1 MLNRRGV
8 LAGGMALPFTK
19 SLKVSAEPGIL
30 TPPAKMPLAVMV
42 ESDIVTLL
50 PAPARPSQILALTP
64 SSGGES
70 LRLRVGEETE
80 LSVTN
85 RFNEPF
91 SLYIRGYRGQIDGK
105 PHMGGTILLPVA
117 GETRLRLKP
126 DFPATL
132 LLQPDLTAPGLNDIS
147 LGTVMIIE
155 EAQRSAFDRDTHV
168 VFKDLRLESNGQ
180 IAPTNRARLGNALA
194 LNGRLEPVDILL
206 SRHERLRLRLAN
218 ASSARILAIEVHDF
232 SPTIIALD
240 GEACEPMPP
249 LNGQIILAPG
259 SRVDLL
265 VEFSAPPTDVARL
278 TTRFGPL
285 QLELVRLFV
294 RSEPPLRQ
302 LPLPDFNGVTRG
314 ESVVKL
320 DLAKALRV
328 KLLPGQAGWRK
339 EHNPPSNE
347 PPLFQAQ
354 IGKTIVIEI
363 ENRRDVPFVF
373 HLEGH
378 HVRPLDSLD
387 DGVKPWVLDTVLFE
401 PGERLHLAFTATR
414 RGIFAL
420 HTRFLGHP
428 FDGYLGAYRIG

>member
-1 MLNRRGV
+1 
-8 LAGGMALPFTK
+8 
-19 SLKVSAEPGIL
+19 
-30 TPPAKMPLAVMV
+30 
-42 ESDIVTLL
+42 
-50 PAPARPSQILALTP
+50 
-64 SSGGES
+64 
-70 LRLRVGEETE
+70 
-80 LSVTN
+80 
-85 RFNEPF
+85 
-91 SLYIRGYRGQIDGK
+91 
-105 PHMGGTILLPVA
+105 
-117 GETRLRLKP
+117 
-126 DFPATL
+126 
-132 LLQPDLTAPGLNDIS
+132 
-147 LGTVMIIE
+147 
-155 EAQRSAFDRDTHV
+155 
-168 VFKDLRLESNGQ
+168 
-180 IAPTNRARLGNALA
+180 
-194 LNGRLEPVDILL
+194 
-206 SRHERLRLRLAN
+206 
-218 ASSARILAIEVHDF
+218 
-232 SPTIIALD
+232 
-240 GEACEPMPP
+240 MPP